1 MRPIPFRTDYSTQ
14 PEATDIAEG
23 DGRPL
28 VYVTFGTVFN
38 NPAGLFRHAVEGV
51 ADLDVRVVV
60 TVGPD
65 GNPEAFGSIPDNVS
79 VYRYVQLLPR
89 CSLVVSHAGSGTFL
103 ASLDHGLPQLCLPQA
118 ADQFLNAQQC
128 AAAGAGLRI
137 PPADVTRESVCQ
149 AAFQLIGDER
159 FRVNAQRIQ
168 KEIASMPLPA
178 TLVAVIEQLADTTA
192 K

>member
-1 MRPIPFRTDYSTQ
+1 M
-14 PEATDIAEG
+14 
-23 DGRPL
+23 
-28 VYVTFGTVFN
+28 
-38 NPAGLFRHAVEGV
+38 
-51 ADLDVRVVV
+51 V

-65 GNPEAFGSIPDNVS
+65 GNPEAFGSVPDNVS
-79 VYRYVQLLPR
+79 VYRYVPQTQLLPR
-89 CSLVVSHAGSGTFL
+89 CSVVVSHAGSGTFV
-103 ASLDHGLPQLCLPQA
+103 ASLDHGIPQLCLPQA

-137 PPADVTRESVCQ
+137 PPADVTRESVRQ
-149 AAFQLIGDER
+149 AAAQLIGDEQ
-159 FRVNAQRIQ
+159 FRTNAQLIQ